1 MIAIIPVLRSIHRH
15 YATVAAQLRRGVS
28 RPDDVGTN
36 HVVLLVRDL
45 DAATAEALGYIR
57 SFRPSHLH
65 CVAPAGGDLP
75 ERWAA
80 FAGDAPP
87 LVALGG
93 GRDLFRQVR
102 DYVRAIERSE
112 LDFVTLV
119 VPEVV
124 REGLFSY
131 VVRKRELIRL
141 KGGMLREPNVVVTD
155 VPVAVVDAHGDARES
170 RPLIPQRTV
179 TLVFVA
185 SVNDVT
191 IRAVNYAR
199 SLGAAETRALYFD
212 LDPEQAHRLEQQW
225 WDGHLPIPLD
235 VLEAPFRDLTG
246 PMLDEVR
253 RYSSREDTIVNV
265 IIPEFIVDKW
275 RHLVL
280 HNQNAIFVKRLFL
293 FEPRAVLTSVPFV
306 LEPGKGKIPGVGR

>member
-1 MIAIIPVLRSIHRH
+1 H
-15 YATVAAQLRRGVS
+15 
-28 RPDDVGTN
+28 
-36 HVVLLVRDL
+36 
-45 DAATAEALGYIR
+45 
-57 SFRPSHLH
+57 
-65 CVAPAGGDLP
+65 
-75 ERWAA
+75 
-80 FAGDAPP
+80 
-87 LVALGG
+87 
-93 GRDLFRQVR
+93 QVR

-155 VPVAVVDAHGDARES
+155 VPLAVVDGHGDARES

-199 SLGAAETRALYFD
+199 SL
-212 LDPEQAHRLEQQW
+212 
-225 WDGHLPIPLD
+225 
-235 VLEAPFRDLTG
+235 
-246 PMLDEVR
+246 
-253 RYSSREDTIVNV
+253 
-265 IIPEFIVDKW
+265 
-275 RHLVL
+275 
-280 HNQNAIFVKRLFL
+280 
-293 FEPRAVLTSVPFV
+293 
-306 LEPGKGKIPGVGR
+306 